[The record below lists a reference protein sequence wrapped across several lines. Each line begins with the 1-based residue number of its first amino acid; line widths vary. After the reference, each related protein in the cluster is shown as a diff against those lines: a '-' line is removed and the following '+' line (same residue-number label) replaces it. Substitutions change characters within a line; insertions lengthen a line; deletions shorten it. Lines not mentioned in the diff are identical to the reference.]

1 MIDTLKNGSGLSSVS
16 LDTVSAVTVLIVTA
30 DCVRYIQNGQLQSR
44 KHAEYRIQNAGSRPD
59 NTLQCTATWNN
70 TWFVMTD
77 QVLLQESAAAEL
89 QYVCYGQRLQSREH
103 TEYKIQNTKYR
114 SATSVLVPS
123 SKSLQLCHRRS
134 LEIRAI
140 ESNLEDGESIVL
152 E

>member
-1 MIDTLKNGSGLSSVS
+1 MSSVF
-16 LDTVSAVTVLIVTA
+16 LDTVSAVTALIVTA

-59 NTLQCTATWNN
+59 NTLQCTATWSN

-103 TEYKIQNTKYR
+103 TEYRTYRIQNTEVQHLYW
-114 SATSVLVPS
+114 SLVASHCSCVIAGAVPS
-123 SKSLQLCHRRS
+123 IL
-134 LEIRAI
+134 
-140 ESNLEDGESIVL
+140 VL
-152 E
+152 LLR